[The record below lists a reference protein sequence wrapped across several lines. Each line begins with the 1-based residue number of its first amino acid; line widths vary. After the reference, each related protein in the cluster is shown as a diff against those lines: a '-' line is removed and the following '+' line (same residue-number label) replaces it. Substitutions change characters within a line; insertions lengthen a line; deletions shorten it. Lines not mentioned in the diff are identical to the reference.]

1 MPAGAESMRPEMGAQ
16 ASNRLLPETGR
27 AFIRFGIT
35 RLYRIWNASASR
47 VKEPS
52 YQLVFGQFIVASD
65 RLLGL

>member
-1 MPAGAESMRPEMGAQ
+1 MGAQ

-27 AFIRFGIT
+27 AFMAKRLRGYRFGIA
-35 RLYRIWNASASR
+35 RLYRTWNASASR

-52 YQLVFGQFIVASD
+52 YQLFFGQFIVASD